1 MQGAL
6 AQGSRQAQIQFERP
20 VSQDDGGRH
29 SYRSKTVSEGQT
41 TVVVPAVAR
50 GASEMGIEREM
61 SRDGEQP

>member
-1 MQGAL
+1 M
-6 AQGSRQAQIQFERP
+6 
-20 VSQDDGGRH
+20 SQDDGGRH

-61 SRDGEQP
+61 SRDGDCTAII